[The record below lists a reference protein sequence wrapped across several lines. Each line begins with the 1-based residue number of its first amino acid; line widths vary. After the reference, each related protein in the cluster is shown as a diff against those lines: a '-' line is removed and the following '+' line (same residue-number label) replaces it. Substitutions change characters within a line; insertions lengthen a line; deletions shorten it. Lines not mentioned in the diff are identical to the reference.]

1 MNEITAYVQA
11 QVAAAVRRAATPAA
25 FAIVAGLFVL
35 FAVAALFAALFFWLE
50 PDHGAIAAALIC
62 AAAAL
67 VIAFLA
73 ALPLMFRRKPPPP
86 APQQQTAALPQFVSL
101 MARTAP
107 GMGPRQIIVAAA
119 LVGAAIVLSARG
131 AKK

>member
-11 QVAAAVRRAATPAA
+11 QVMAAVRRAITPAA

-35 FAVAALFAALFFWLE
+35 FTVAALFAALFFWLE
-50 PDHGAIAAALIC
+50 PEHGAIAASLIC

-67 VIAFLA
+67 ILA
-73 ALPLMFRRKPPPP
+73 LVAAAPLMLRRRPPPP
-86 APQQQTAALPQFVSL
+86 PPQQTAALPQFVSL

-107 GMGPRQIIVAAA
+107 GLGPRQIIIAAA
-119 LVGAAIVLSARG
+119 LVGAAVVLSARSG
-131 AKK
+131 RK